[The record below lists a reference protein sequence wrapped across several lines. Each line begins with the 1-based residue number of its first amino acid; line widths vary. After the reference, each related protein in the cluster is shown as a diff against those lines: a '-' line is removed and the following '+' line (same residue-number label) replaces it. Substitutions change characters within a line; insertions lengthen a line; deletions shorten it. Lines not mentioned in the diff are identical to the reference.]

1 MTDQEIKIREM
12 EEIIKKLEDVVFNQ
26 WLSQYGYGN
35 PNLPTNYVANVDYG
49 THTVVD
55 FEHNYTQEPNVCG
68 PFDGHNNVP
77 EWEMTKDVSFGEVS
91 IEHHYITGGI

>member
-12 EEIIKKLEDVVFNQ
+12 EERIKKLEDVVFNQ

-35 PNLPTNYVANVDYG
+35 PNLPTNYVANVDLG

-55 FEHNYTQEPNVCG
+55 FEHNYTQEPNWCG

-77 EWEMTKDVSFGEVS
+77 EWEIKGDIGEIS
-91 IEHHYITGGI
+91 IKHDYITGGI

>member
-12 EEIIKKLEDVVFNQ
+12 EERIKKLEDVVFNQ

-35 PNLPTNYVANVDYG
+35 SNLPTNYVANVDLG

-55 FEHNYTQEPNVCG
+55 FEHNYTQEPNYYG
-68 PFDGHNNVP
+68 PFDGQYGTHRVLAVGHRRQATLARFLSSAL
-77 EWEMTKDVSFGEVS
+77 M
-91 IEHHYITGGI
+91 